1 MAESAAGQHGSTE
14 FTVAGRTI
22 AALTADPAPAQRPG
36 QRVSR

>member
-22 AALTADPAPAQRPG
+22 AALTADPAAGPAGPG
-36 QRVSR
+36 SG